1 MHPRLS
7 SFCTLRTPHAF
18 LFKAFLYK
26 AFLYKAF
33 LYKAFLY
40 KACNA
45 NPIVG

>member
-26 AFLYKAF
+26 AFLYKA
-33 LYKAFLY
+33 
-40 KACNA
+40 CNA